1 MTSHNHTSC
10 AFRPLAAKP
19 LPAPIDLNA
28 RPSKSPL
35 PIFAP
40 GRSWGRRHWR
50 TGRKPDPCRWIAGGE
65 RLPGGLIDF
74 VSTRDLLFAVGF
86 IDSGRPRGGRLS
98 LEFLGHDFLV
108 HSRRK
113 GWLSLIAMPTPER
126 SDPHY
131 TAGGVSGW
139 GRIRRPCRRDFAHQR
154 CKEAIRSPFLNSSM
168 PEK

>member
-86 IDSGRPRGGRLS
+86 IDSGRPEAAGFPWNSWAMISSCIAAERAGYLSSPCRRL
-98 LEFLGHDFLV
+98 
-108 HSRRK
+108 R
-113 GWLSLIAMPTPER
+113 
-126 SDPHY
+126 
-131 TAGGVSGW
+131 
-139 GRIRRPCRRDFAHQR
+139 GRIRTTQR
-154 CKEAIRSPFLNSSM
+154 AVFRVGEEFGAPVAAISLINAARKQSVPRF
-168 PEK
+168 

>member
-65 RLPGGLIDF
+65 RLPGGLVDF

-113 GWLSLIAMPTPER
+113 GWLSLSSPCR
-126 SDPHY
+126 RLR
-131 TAGGVSGW
+131 
-139 GRIRRPCRRDFAHQR
+139 GRIRTTQR
-154 CKEAIRSPFLNSSM
+154 VVFRVGEEFGAPVAAISLINAARKQSVPRF
-168 PEK
+168 

>member
-1 MTSHNHTSC
+1 MTSHNPTSC
-10 AFRPLAAKP
+10 VFRPLAAKP

-40 GRSWGRRHWR
+40 GRSWGRRHWS

-74 VSTRDLLFAVGF
+74 VPTRDLLFEVGF
-86 IDSGRPRGGRLS
+86 IDRGRPRGGRLS

-126 SDPHY
+126 SDPNY
-131 TAGGVSGW
+131 TCA
-139 GRIRRPCRRDFAHQR
+139 RRAVFRVGEEFSAPVA
-154 CKEAIRSPFLNSSM
+154 AISLINAARKQFVPRF
-168 PEK
+168 